1 MRKKVAKKAEES
13 EKKEEDEVKEGT
25 VTLKPLFTFECD
37 IVDKRQVSCMDVN
50 HANPD
55 LIAVGYG
62 EFDINCTDDSKLQNG
77 LLCFWTLKNPNFPE
91 KMIIHD
97 SSITCC

>member
-37 IVDKRQVSCMDVN
+37 IVDKR
-50 HANPD
+50 
-55 LIAVGYG
+55 
-62 EFDINCTDDSKLQNG
+62 
-77 LLCFWTLKNPNFPE
+77 
-91 KMIIHD
+91 
-97 SSITCC
+97 